1 MTRGSSPNEPVP
13 IVLSEEGGI
22 RYLHFGSPWI
32 QGAMLVRA
40 PNVIVIDYVARMMGW
55 LMFLE
60 PPRRILQLGLGA
72 GALTR
77 FSLANLHGS
86 TVTAVECSAE
96 VIDTARQWFALPR
109 EGPRLR
115 VVHADAGEFL
125 ARNAGDSDRYGV
137 IQVDLYDMHARGPV
151 LDSVSFY
158 RDCRAALAPAGVCVV
173 NLFGR
178 HGSYARNLARIGRA
192 FQGRVLALP
201 PTAAGNVVAFAFS
214 GPPLSVGWRELRAR
228 ASTLRN
234 RYGLDAPSWVR
245 ALRAARPGEFLSI

>member
-1 MTRGSSPNEPVP
+1 MTRGKSPNEAVP
-13 IVLSEEGGI
+13 IVLSEEGGV

-40 PNVIVIDYVARMMGW
+40 PTVIVIDYVARMMGW

-60 PPRRILQLGLGA
+60 PPRQILQLGLGA

-86 TVTAVECSAE
+86 AVTTVECSAE

-125 ARNAGDSDRYGV
+125 TRIAGSGSEYGV

-178 HGSYARNLARIGRA
+178 HASYARNLARIGRA
-192 FQGRVLALP
+192 FDGRVLALP

-214 GPPLSVGWRELRAR
+214 GPPLAVGWRELRAR

-245 ALRAARPGEFLSI
+245 ALRAGCSGEFLTV